1 MRGVDEAADGDRSI
15 NPAGPKYE
23 YVLRAFPRRSDG
35 APAPSRG
42 RGSVGERRVNA
53 GALARWQSG
62 APLYQLLNL
71 AQQILKGLCVFP
83 SIGVEIP
90 LIDGKDT
97 SMAQMLGQN
106 D

>member
-1 MRGVDEAADGDRSI
+1 MSTFYEHFHAALMALLRPVED
-15 NPAGPKYE
+15 AG
-23 YVLRAFPRRSDG
+23 AS
-35 APAPSRG
+35 
-42 RGSVGERRVNA
+42 GERRVNA

-62 APLYQLLNL
+62 APLYQLFNL

>member
-1 MRGVDEAADGDRSI
+1 M
-15 NPAGPKYE
+15 
-23 YVLRAFPRRSDG
+23 
-35 APAPSRG
+35 
-42 RGSVGERRVNA
+42 
-53 GALARWQSG
+53 ARWQSG
-62 APLYQLLNL
+62 APLYQLFNL

-83 SIGVEIP
+83 SIGVEIS